1 MTPLSVEA
9 DFAGQGYGD
18 LKKAVAEVVVDA
30 VTPFRERMAELLAD
44 PAELDRILARGAE
57 RAAVIAEATMARVR
71 DAVGLL
77 PAAE

>member
-1 MTPLSVEA
+1 M
-9 DFAGQGYGD
+9 
-18 LKKAVAEVVVDA
+18 DA

-57 RAAVIAEATMARVR
+57 RAAVIAEATKARVR